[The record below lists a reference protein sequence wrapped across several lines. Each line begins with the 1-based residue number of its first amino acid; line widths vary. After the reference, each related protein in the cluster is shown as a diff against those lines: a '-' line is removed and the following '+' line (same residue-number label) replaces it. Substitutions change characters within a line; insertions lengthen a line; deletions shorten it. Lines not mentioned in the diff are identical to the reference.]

1 MTKTYQSLLLKG
13 FPFSTYRNLVV
24 ADVYSLSLLFIV
36 TKSMCGDNALL
47 ELIGKSFF
55 FLDESLSNHE
65 VMNK

>member
-36 TKSMCGDNALL
+36 TKSSMCGDNALL

-55 FLDESLSNHE
+55 FFFR
-65 VMNK
+65 